1 MKFLSLSLLV
11 LGLAVVL
18 TPFAAKSAEG
28 GPVFLDNFDKA
39 VAASKSSGKPLI
51 AIFSASWCPPCQQ
64 MKKSVYPSKEAQPF
78 HDAFVWA
85 YLDADDRAN
94 QAVMSQFKVSGIPH
108 VAFVSPDGLIMGH
121 FTGAI
126 PPKEFA
132 EVLTQV
138 LADAGKGGGSGTKP
152 AGGSGTK
159 QGAPQGSGA
168 KQGSSTK
175 R

>member
-1 MKFLSLSLLV
+1 MKRIALSLILL
-11 LGLAVVL
+11 AIF
-18 TPFAAKSAEG
+18 TPAARSAEG
-28 GPVFLDNFDKA
+28 GPAFLDNFDKA

-78 HDAFVWA
+78 HDKFVWA

-94 QAVMSQFKVSGIPH
+94 GAVMSQFKVSGIPH
-108 VAFVSPDGLIMGH
+108 VAFVAPDGQIMGH
-121 FTGAI
+121 FAGAI
-126 PPKEFA
+126 SPKEFA

-138 LADAGKGGGSGTKP
+138 LADAGKGAGSGTKT
-152 AGGSGTK
+152 A
-159 QGAPQGSGA
+159 APQGSGA
-168 KQGSSTK
+168 KQGSGTK